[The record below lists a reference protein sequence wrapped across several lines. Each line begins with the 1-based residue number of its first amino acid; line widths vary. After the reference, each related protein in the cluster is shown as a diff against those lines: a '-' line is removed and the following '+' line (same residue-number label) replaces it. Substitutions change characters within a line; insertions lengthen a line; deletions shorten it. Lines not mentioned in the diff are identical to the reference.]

1 MPIVLQ
7 YHEIRGLASP
17 IRMMLEYAG
26 IPYTNKYAEN
36 WRTGTN
42 EKAQVAKV
50 NALANLPALFDEDGV
65 VVTQSCAV
73 NFHVAEKV
81 GLNGSTPAERSRVDQ
96 VRSVCLLLLWML
108 LCQCQCQCHAFTRCA
123 YGL

>member
-1 MPIVLQ
+1 MSLPTTTTTMPIVLQ

-50 NALANLPALFDEDGV
+50 NALANLPALFEEDGSI
-65 VVTQSCAV
+65 VTQSCAV
-73 NFHVAEKV
+73 NFHVGEKA

-96 VRSVCLLLLWML
+96 VRRFFFVFFVFFCFLFFL
-108 LCQCQCQCHAFTRCA
+108 
-123 YGL
+123 